1 MVIQGPCKV
10 FRPAAGHPPLTSIAM
25 HQTGHQMTTRTTGR
39 RLWGGLPAIAM
50 FALPLVSGLVPLTG
64 DAVAQQKRLKE
75 QLVGTWALVSN
86 TTTLPYGN
94 KADTWGPNPKGQA
107 IYESNGRMSWI
118 ITASNLPEL
127 ASNNRV
133 TGTPDENKAVVV
145 GSIAYFGTYAVNE
158 ADKSYIV
165 QIEGSTFPNW
175 AGTAQKRMIEI
186 SGDEFTFSN
195 PAGSGGGSIE
205 SKWKRV
211 M

>member
-1 MVIQGPCKV
+1 
-10 FRPAAGHPPLTSIAM
+10 
-25 HQTGHQMTTRTTGR
+25 MTRKTIGR
-39 RLWGGLPAIAM
+39 RLCGT
-50 FALPLVSGLVPLTG
+50 FAATTMSALLSVLGLVALTG
-64 DAVAQQKRLKE
+64 DAAAQQKTLKE
-75 QLVGTWALVSN
+75 QLVGSWALVSN
-86 TTTLPYGN
+86 TTTLPDGT
-94 KADTWGPNPKGQA
+94 KADTWGPNPKGQP

-118 ITASNLPEL
+118 ITASNLPKF

-133 TGTPDENKAVVV
+133 TGTPDENKAAIL

-158 ADKSYIV
+158 ADKSYTV

-175 AGTAQKRMIEI
+175 AGTAQKRMVVI

-211 M
+211 K

>member
-1 MVIQGPCKV
+1 MIDIEWRIKWQRRTIGQRLCGT
-10 FRPAAGHPPLTSIAM
+10 FAAITMSALLSV
-25 HQTGHQMTTRTTGR
+25 
-39 RLWGGLPAIAM
+39 LGLA
-50 FALPLVSGLVPLTG
+50 PLTG
-64 DAVAQQKRLKE
+64 DAVAQQKTLKE

-86 TTTLPYGN
+86 TTTLPDGN

-118 ITASNLPEL
+118 ITASNLPKF

-133 TGTPDENKAVVV
+133 TGTPDENKAVVL

-158 ADKSYIV
+158 ADKSYTV

-175 AGTAQKRMIEI
+175 AGTAQKRMIAI

-211 M
+211 K